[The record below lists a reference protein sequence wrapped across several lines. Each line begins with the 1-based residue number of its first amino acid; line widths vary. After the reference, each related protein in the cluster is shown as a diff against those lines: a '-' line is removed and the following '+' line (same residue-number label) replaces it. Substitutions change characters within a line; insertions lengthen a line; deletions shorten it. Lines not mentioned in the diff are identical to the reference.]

1 MPLLRKINKY
11 NLKFRYKPCLTSG
24 LQKSISAKKKLH
36 KNFINKK
43 EPILKKEFHTNY
55 KKIRNLLCTLM
66 KKSKQAYY
74 VYFERN

>member
-11 NLKFRYKPCLTSG
+11 NLKFKYKPWITFD

-43 EPILKKEFHTNY
+43 ETILKKEFHTNY
-55 KKIRNLLCTLM
+55 IKM
-66 KKSKQAYY
+66 KKLTLHPYEKK
-74 VYFERN
+74 